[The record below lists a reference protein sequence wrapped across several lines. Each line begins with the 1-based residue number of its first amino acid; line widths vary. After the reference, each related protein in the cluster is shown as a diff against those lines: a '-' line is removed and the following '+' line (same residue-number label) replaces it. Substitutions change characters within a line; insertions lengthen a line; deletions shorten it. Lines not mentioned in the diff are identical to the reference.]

1 MKIIVVNNYE
11 QVSKK
16 AANILVSNIILNSNC
31 TLGLATGDT
40 PIGMYNEIINYYNK
54 LDLDF
59 SSVKTFNLDEYY
71 GLDKNDPQ
79 SYYYYMMNH
88 LFNHININLDN
99 VHILNGQT
107 DNIEKECT
115 NYENLIND
123 CGGIDIQVLGIGVNG
138 HIGFNEPSDFFEPH
152 TNLVHLNDKTIDSN
166 SRFFKSR
173 DDVPTRALSMGIK
186 TIMNSKKI
194 VLIANGLSKADAI
207 YKTVKGKITS
217 KVPASILQL
226 HKDVT
231 LILDR
236 DAASKL

>member
-16 AANILVSNIILNSNC
+16 AANILVSNVILNSNC

-40 PIGMYNEIINYYNK
+40 PIGMYNEIINCYNK

-59 SSVKTFNLDEYY
+59 SKVKTFNLDEYY
-71 GLDKNDPQ
+71 GLDKKDPQ

-88 LFNHININLDN
+88 LFNHINVNLDN

-152 TNLVHLNDKTIDSN
+152 THLVQLNDKTIDSN

-173 DDVPTRALSMGIK
+173 EDVPTKALSMGIK

-207 YKTVKGKITS
+207 YKTVKGKITP

-231 LILDR
+231 LILDKN
-236 DAASKL
+236 AASKL

>member
-152 TNLVHLNDKTIDSN
+152 TNLVHLRS
-166 SRFFKSR
+166 
-173 DDVPTRALSMGIK
+173 
-186 TIMNSKKI
+186 
-194 VLIANGLSKADAI
+194 
-207 YKTVKGKITS
+207 
-217 KVPASILQL
+217 
-226 HKDVT
+226 
-231 LILDR
+231 
-236 DAASKL
+236 